1 MKKFI
6 AFLSCLGLLACS
18 NQVTQSG
25 SDKQVLFTVADEAVS
40 KQEFKYIYEKNNSD
54 DENLY
59 SRKSLEEYLD
69 LYQEFKL
76 KVKAAKDAGLDTTEK
91 YLNEYKSYRNQL
103 AEPYLKDQDQMD
115 SLVKEAY
122 NRKQHELKVRHI
134 LFRLPKDAT
143 PKDTLDVYQEAKQV
157 RNDIINGNESFEA
170 MVMQHSDDPA
180 ARKNKGKLGYFSVFK
195 MVYPFESAS
204 YQLEEGAISEPVR
217 TKYGYHLIKL
227 EDKRPY
233 SGKVTAAHIMLKN
246 PKNKGPKVQKRK
258 KQKIDSIH
266 RAITDGAAFEKMVR
280 KHSQDRRSK
289 RNQGKLPAFE
299 RTVEYLP
306 ENFIDTAF
314 ALEENGAISQPF
326 KTKYGWHIVKRID
339 KEGIKPFEEMK
350 KSLEKE
356 VKKNN
361 RSSLIEKSVAEDV
374 KEREDF
380 KFYNENFN
388 MFIKQMDTMLLQG
401 KWELKQPNKYKKPL
415 IKIEDELISLL
426 SFAEYVKQQQE
437 KANYPTVYAAVQNYY
452 EDFETKQLIDY
463 LDRNLEEKYPEFRH
477 LLREYQEG
485 ILLFEITDRRV
496 WSKAMEDT
504 TGLKKYFENNKE
516 KYQEQH
522 RFGKRKHAFIF
533 EVADEKA
540 AKAVKGSLEDGTSPQ
555 QVAKKHADQL
565 NDSLKSDKYE
575 DGDHQIVDQ
584 IPAKKGVYNLT
595 QDGQQF
601 VVYIKAVEPPQPKGL
616 EEIRGVVIADY
627 QDYLEEQWI
636 NQLKEK
642 YPVKV
647 NEEVLDSMVQ

>member
-18 NQVTQSG
+18 NQVTKSG
-25 SDKQVLFTVADEAVS
+25 SDKQVLFTVADEAVN
-40 KQEFKYIYEKNNSD
+40 KEEFKYIYEKNNSA

-59 SRKSLEEYLD
+59 SRKNLEEYLD
-69 LYQEFKL
+69 LYTEFKL
-76 KVKAAKDAGLDTTEK
+76 KVKAAKDAGLDTTEE

-122 NRKQHELKVRHI
+122 NRKHHELKVRHI

-143 PKDTLDVYQEAKQV
+143 PEDTLEVYQQARQV
-157 RNDIINGNESFEA
+157 RNEIINGDQSFEA

-204 YQLEEGAISEPVR
+204 YQLEQGAVSKPVR

-233 SGKVTAAHIMLKN
+233 SGKITAAHIMLKN

-266 RAITDGAAFEKMVR
+266 RAINEGAAFEKMVR

-299 RTVEYLP
+299 RTVQYLP

-314 ALEENGAISQPF
+314 ALEKNGAISQPF

-339 KEGIKPFEEMK
+339 KEGIQPFEEIK
-350 KSLEKE
+350 NSLGKE

-361 RSSLIEKSVAEDV
+361 RSSLIEKSVAED
-374 KEREDF
+374 F
-380 KFYNENFN
+380 KFYSGNFN
-388 MFIKQMDTMLLQG
+388 MFINQMDTMLLKG
-401 KWELKQPNKYKKPL
+401 RWELKQPNKYKKPL
-415 IKIEDELISLL
+415 IKIEDKLISLL
-426 SFAEYVKQQQE
+426 SFAEYIQQQQE
-437 KANYPTVYAAVQNYY
+437 KDNYPTVYAAVQNHY

-477 LLREYQEG
+477 LLQEYQEG
-485 ILLFEITDRRV
+485 ILLFEITDQRV

-516 KYQEQH
+516 KYQEKH
-522 RFGKRKHAFIF
+522 RFGERKHAFIF
-533 EVADEKA
+533 EAKDEKA

-565 NDSLKSDKYE
+565 NDSFKSGKYE
-575 DGDHQIVDQ
+575 DGDHKVVDK

-595 QDGQQF
+595 HEGQQF
-601 VVYIKAVEPPQPKGL
+601 VVHIKATEPPQPKGL
-616 EEIRGVVIADY
+616 EDIRGVVIADY